1 MCIATATVGGIIAGI
16 TAAITAATEAVTSAV
31 VAVGTSVGTALGSVG
46 SFLGIGGGASAAGAS
61 AAGAG
66 AGGLTGAAGMST
78 AAEAAQAVTMATLIP
93 TDLGI
98 ATYGAIPGAVPI
110 GSTMVSVA
118 PIGVTAAASSVPW
131 GTIGSVG
138 LTALG
143 AGASVAGSVLGTVAN
158 MQNNQMQSDMAAY
171 LAAREEVNGVLAARQ
186 GEHIDLQANQDRLQL
201 RNKMMQTQGDA
212 RASFAAR
219 GVVLGSGTPN
229 DYEADIA
236 DAYDL
241 DSRNLEYDVAMK
253 KWKYQVEAANHFA
266 QAGIYRNQSSAY
278 QSAKSA
284 SLLGGMFGTA
294 GSAMSGIA
302 SGLSVSSKLGWI

>member
-16 TAAITAATEAVTSAV
+16 TAAIAAATEAVTSAV
-31 VAVGTSVGTALGSVG
+31 VAVGTSVGSALGSVG
-46 SFLGIGGGASAAGAS
+46 SFLGITGGAGAAAGTTSATGAVAGAS
-61 AAGAG
+61 EAAAM
-66 AGGLTGAAGMST
+66 AGLTASFTDIGLATGGAVS
-78 AAEAAQAVTMATLIP
+78 
-93 TDLGI
+93 
-98 ATYGAIPGAVPI
+98 GAVPI
-110 GSTMVSVA
+110 GSVMVPIA
-118 PIGVTAAASSVPW
+118 PIGVAAGSTAASSLPW
-131 GTIGSVG
+131 GAIGSIG

-143 AGASVAGSVLGTVAN
+143 AGASVAGSLLGTVAN
-158 MQNNQMQSDMAAY
+158 MQNNQMQSDIAAY

-186 GEHIDLQANQDRLQL
+186 GEHIDIQSNQDRLQL

-253 KWKYQVEAANHFA
+253 KWKYKVEAANHFS
-266 QAGIYRNQSSAY
+266 QAGIYRNQASAY

-284 SLLGGMFGTA
+284 SLLGGLFGTA
-294 GSAMSGIA
+294 GSAMSGLS